1 MIRLSILLG
10 GCVLGASASALV
22 IDDFTSGPYSNTI
35 QSGTVIAS
43 QTGTMLGGER
53 DTLMRVTGNPFNL
66 DFEVII
72 NGGLAAIS
80 NDASVDS
87 LFGLDY
93 DGVGEETGGE
103 EFVRGPGLGDLNLSG
118 FDRLRFAF
126 LENDQDLALTVQF
139 RTFGRGMSFGTF
151 NVPQNHTPF
160 TFDVLFAGLNQ
171 QGAGADFSD
180 IDRITIFFDGLPSA
194 DFALRDIQA
203 VPEPA
208 TITALAAAVGILVA
222 RRRKR

>member
-1 MIRLSILLG
+1 M
-10 GCVLGASASALV
+10 
-22 IDDFTSGPYSNTI
+22 
-35 QSGTVIAS
+35 
-43 QTGTMLGGER
+43 
-53 DTLMRVTGNPFNL
+53 
-66 DFEVII
+66 
-72 NGGLAAIS
+72 
-80 NDASVDS
+80 
-87 LFGLDY
+87 
-93 DGVGEETGGE
+93 GEETGGE
-103 EFVRGPGLGDLNLSG
+103 EFVRGPGLGDLNLST

-126 LENDQDLALTVQF
+126 LENDQDLALTVQLQ
-139 RTFGRGMSFGTF
+139 TFGRGMSFGTF

-203 VPEPA
+203 VPEPT
-208 TITALAAAVGILVA
+208 TITAFAAALGLLVA